1 MSNAPQYQY
10 AKVIETNEVVGL
22 GSFSLTDPA
31 YSQFAYIIVNLIKVG
46 TPGGSESLSVTIY
59 TDEALTKA
67 HAYTS
72 SVLLSSIPD
81 LASKTSWMLRFT
93 GQNTFLDTNKTYYLG
108 LTPVNYTR
116 NGNTYYLA
124 LGLDWPHS
132 SNTWSGG
139 FGAHFEIY
147 LQKRVANP

>member
-1 MSNAPQYQY
+1 MSNAPKYQY
-10 AKVIETNEVVGL
+10 AKVIETNELVGL
-22 GSFSLTDPA
+22 GGFSLTDPA
-31 YSQFAYIIVNLIKVG
+31 YSQVSYVIVNLIKCG
-46 TPGGSESLSVTIY
+46 TATGSETLSLAIY
-59 TDEALTKA
+59 SDDALTKT
-67 HAYTS
+67 HASFTS
-72 SVLLSSIPD
+72 IQLSSIPD

-93 GQNTFLDTNKTYYLG
+93 GQNTFLDANKTYYLG
-108 LTPVNYTR
+108 LTPSSYTR

-124 LGLDWPHS
+124 LGMDWPHP